1 MKGMINNNRR
11 TVLKKLASGIAGCGL
26 VMVVPNIITSCASKK
41 SGEEESGTAKNG
53 LTEPAD
59 LFFKISLAQWSL
71 HKTLFEGK
79 LKNLDFPATAKNE
92 FGIDAV
98 EYVNQFF
105 KDKANDQQYLQE
117 LKQRSE
123 DVGVEN
129 VLIMV
134 DGEGHLGNLLEEE
147 RNKAV
152 ENHYKWI
159 EAAKFLGCHAIR
171 VNAAG
176 DGTAEEVMKAAV
188 DGLGKLSEFGAKHN
202 ISVIVENHGGYSS
215 NGEWLSTVI
224 GQVHM
229 DNCGTL
235 PDFGNFCIKQE
246 GSECINAYDRYKG
259 VKELM
264 PYAKGVSA
272 KSHNFNEEGQE
283 TNTDYSKM
291 LQLVK
296 DAGYD
301 GHIGIEYEGSEL
313 SEYEGIKAT
322 KNLLLSVGRKIS

>member
-1 MKGMINNNRR
+1 MTDKNRR
-11 TVLKKLASGIAGCGL
+11 KAIKKLATGFAGCGL
-26 VMVVPNIITSCASKK
+26 VLVAPGFITSCSTKTSDKK
-41 SGEEESGTAKNG
+41 ETTTTKVQP
-53 LTEPAD
+53 TEPTE

-71 HKTLFEGK
+71 HKTLFDGK

-117 LKQRSE
+117 LKQRAE

-134 DGEGHLGNLLEEE
+134 DGEGHLGNLLKEE

-176 DGTAEEVMKAAV
+176 EGTSEEVMKAAI
-188 DGLGKLSEFGAKHN
+188 DGLGKLSEFGAKHD

-215 NGEWLSTVI
+215 NGNWLSTVI
-224 GQVHM
+224 EQVGM

-235 PDFGNFCIKQE
+235 PDFGNFCIE
-246 GSECINAYDRYKG
+246 RTDDGCANEYDRYMG

-272 KSHNFNEEGQE
+272 KSHDFNEQGQE
-283 TNTDYSKM
+283 IHTDYSKM
-291 LQLVK
+291 LQIVK
-296 DAGYD
+296 DAGYK
-301 GHIGIEYEGSEL
+301 GHIGIEYEGSKL
-313 SEYEGIKAT
+313 DEYEGIKAT
-322 KNLLLSVGRKIS
+322 KDLLLKVGRELS